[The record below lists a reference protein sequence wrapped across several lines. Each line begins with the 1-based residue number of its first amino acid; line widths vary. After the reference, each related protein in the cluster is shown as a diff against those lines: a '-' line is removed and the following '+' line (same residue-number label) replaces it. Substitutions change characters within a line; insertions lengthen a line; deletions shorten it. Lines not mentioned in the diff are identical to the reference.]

1 MPVRILCLV
10 ALIPPT
16 RGADTGS
23 DPGTD
28 PGASLNDAYAL
39 GSMSRRRAQ
48 IKVNHGV
55 GKVAKW
61 GSRHAKA
68 AEGTPMMRGADNY

>member
-1 MPVRILCLV
+1 MPVRTLRLV

-16 RGADTGS
+16 CDADTGS

-28 PGASLNDAYAL
+28 PGALLNDSYAL
-39 GSMSRRRAQ
+39 GSMSPRRAQ

-61 GSRHAKA
+61 GSRQRQQRVHL
-68 AEGTPMMRGADNY
+68 